1 MMLLSS
7 GTMMLMVFG
16 IVSLGIGFGAMYPR
30 FDHENIGQVA
40 TGFGGLLYMMVS
52 ALFIGAVVVLEA
64 GPVYLLFMSEMK
76 GRPISSL
83 ERIYM
88 VLSFAG
94 VLVLTAVAALKPMRL
109 GHKAL
114 AASRIRK

>member
-1 MMLLSS
+1 
-7 GTMMLMVFG
+7 MLMVFG